1 MGDADAANW
10 GLRPVNC
17 SARFG
22 SLRSSPTMDFSVSVR
37 RTTTPQF
44 HWRPAARV
52 TLTPGAAASGGG
64 RWPMSAFRYHVVLY
78 AMRNNT
84 VDAVNGGGGF
94 VYSEWTTLR
103 RATTTQ
109 PRRRRSK
116 STQRGLVDVVASTR
130 RASSGRTED
139 GRRRR
144 RMEYVTAARVTT
156 SIAAGMARVL
166 RSVCTLLSRAIISTW
181 RNIHG

>member
-1 MGDADAANW
+1 MRWPLRGDCGRRW
-10 GLRPVNC
+10 RSQLRPPAPVNC

-37 RTTTPQF
+37 RRRRSFTGGR
-44 HWRPAARV
+44 WG

-64 RWPMSAFRYHVVLY
+64 DWWVRFGTTSCCTQCVIIRLMRWTEVDLFTASERRYDERPQHSH
-78 AMRNNT
+78 AG
-84 VDAVNGGGGF
+84 DD
-94 VYSEWTTLR
+94 
-103 RATTTQ
+103 
-109 PRRRRSK
+109 RSP
-116 STQRGLVDVVASTR
+116 SSDQRSRVDVVASTR

-156 SIAAGMARVL
+156 GITAGMARVL
-166 RSVCTLLSRAIISTW
+166 RSVCTLLSHVIIPT
-181 RNIHG
+181 